1 MRVKDLAEMLFGGVP
16 YSRETAAS
24 QETIEASLKRELEN
38 APGEPAQAMG
48 SVMTRWAALRACQTI
63 I

>member
-1 MRVKDLAEMLFGGVP
+1 MRCSLAVP
-16 YSRETAAS
+16 YFREAAAA

-48 SVMTRWAALRACQTI
+48 SMMTRWGTLRA
-63 I
+63 

>member
-1 MRVKDLAEMLFGGVP
+1 MRVKDLVEMLFGGVP
-16 YSRETAAS
+16 YFREAAAA
-24 QETIEASLKRELEN
+24 QETIEASLKLELEN
-38 APGEPAQAMG
+38 PGEPAQAMG